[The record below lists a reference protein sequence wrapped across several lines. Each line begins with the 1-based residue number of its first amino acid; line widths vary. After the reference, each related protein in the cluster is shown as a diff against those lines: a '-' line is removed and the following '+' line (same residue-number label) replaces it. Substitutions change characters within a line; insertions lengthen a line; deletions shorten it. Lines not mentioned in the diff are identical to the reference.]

1 MNISVVLP
9 IKSALVGN
17 FDELF
22 YNSVLSVVSQS
33 LPVKELVI
41 VHTGEEKLIEHLNSF
56 DFSGL
61 TVNKVLFEETPNF
74 CSQVNKGAESAS
86 GDWISIL
93 EFDDEYSPIWFKN
106 VKKYVEYY
114 KDVEAFLPIV
124 IDIND
129 KGVFA
134 GFTNEATFAAN
145 FAQEIGYLSNEMLMQ
160 YQNFQ
165 IAGMVISRNKFIE
178 YGGLK
183 PTVKLTFGWEFFLR
197 MTYNSVKIMS
207 IPKFGYKHLNMRA
220 GGIFWNYK
228 NGSDVMTE
236 DEVKF
241 WIDIAKKEHFFTSDR
256 EINYDTTNI

>member
-9 IKSALVGN
+9 IKSAVVDN
-17 FDELF
+17 FEELF
-22 YNSVLSVVSQS
+22 YNSISSVVNQS
-33 LPVKELVI
+33 LPAQELVI
-41 VHTGEEKLIEHLNSF
+41 VHTGEEKLTSHLDNF

-61 TVNKVLFEETPNF
+61 SVNRVLYEETPNF
-74 CSQVNKGAESAS
+74 CSQVNKGAEMAN
-86 GDWISIL
+86 GDWISVL

-106 VKKYVEYY
+106 VKKYVDYY
-114 KDVEAFLPIV
+114 KDVDAFLPVV

-145 FAQEIGYLSNEMLMQ
+145 FAQEIGYLSNDMLMQ

-165 IAGMVISRNKFIE
+165 IAGIVINKNKFIE
-178 YGGLK
+178 NGGFK
-183 PTVKLTFGWEFFLR
+183 PSVKLTFGWEFFLR

-207 IPKFGYKHLNMRA
+207 IPKFGYKHLNMRP
-220 GGIFWNYK
+220 GGVFWNYK

-241 WIDIAKKEHFFTSDR
+241 WIDIAKKEHFFTNDR
-256 EINYDTTNI
+256 EIKYEAPII